1 MTIFEIQYSRFLFAY
16 GRSIWPMSSWWTV
29 SYDGVRHL
37 VIILRESSVIRKIFS
52 MIYKLRLVVLGII
65 YDVWMYSPDLDITAW
80 ICQYFFCQI
89 RTTFPVWLIIYE
101 SNNLKIKYFSNK
113 KKKTKKNRPTWFDKC
128 KCEFFFYH
136 VLALKKQFYRDILPA
151 KTR

>member
-1 MTIFEIQYSRFLFAY
+1 MTIFEIQYTWFLFAY
-16 GRSIWPMSSWWTV
+16 GRSIWLMSNWWTV

-37 VIILRESSVIRKIFS
+37 VITLRESSVIRKIFS

-89 RTTFPVWLIIYE
+89 RTTFPVWFIIYE
-101 SNNLKIKYFSNK
+101 SNNLKIKYFSNQK
-113 KKKTKKNRPTWFDKC
+113 KIDPHGLINANMH
-128 KCEFFFYH
+128 FFNH
-136 VLALKKQFYRDILPA
+136 VLALKKQFYRDILPDR
-151 KTR
+151 TR

>member
-1 MTIFEIQYSRFLFAY
+1 MTIFEIQYTWFLFAY
-16 GRSIWPMSSWWTV
+16 GRSIWLMSNWWTV

-37 VIILRESSVIRKIFS
+37 VITLRESSVIRKIFS

-101 SNNLKIKYFSNK
+101 SNNLKIKYFSNQK
-113 KKKTKKNRPTWFDKC
+113 KIDPHGSINANMN
-128 KCEFFFYH
+128 FFNH
-136 VLALKKQFYRDILPA
+136 ALALKKQFYRDILPA